1 MAKPSAAVETAKNYY
16 DSADADTFYALIW
29 GGEDIHIGL
38 YQGANDDIAAAS
50 QRTIAHMAKQL
61 SVKPEAHILDLDSGF
76 GGASRF
82 LASNHGAH
90 VTALNLS
97 SVENE
102 RHRQLNER
110 TGLSDSITIIDG
122 NFEDIPCPDEHFD
135 IVWSQDAI
143 LHSDTRETV
152 LREVDRVLKK
162 KGQLIFTDPMQ
173 SDTCPEGVLQP
184 ILDRIHLTSL
194 GSPRFYRTSTSEL
207 GWTERSFE
215 ELTDQ
220 LVNHYQRVLDETI
233 RLEVVLHKSVDPDY
247 VERMKKGL
255 RHWVD
260 GGQAGHLSWGI
271 FHFEKA

>member
-1 MAKPSAAVETAKNYY
+1 M
-16 DSADADTFYALIW
+16 
-29 GGEDIHIGL
+29 
-38 YQGANDDIAAAS
+38 
-50 QRTIAHMAKQL
+50 
-61 SVKPEAHILDLDSGF
+61 
-76 GGASRF
+76 
-82 LASNHGAH
+82 
-90 VTALNLS
+90 
-97 SVENE
+97 
-102 RHRQLNER
+102 
-110 TGLSDSITIIDG
+110 
-122 NFEDIPCPDEHFD
+122 
-135 IVWSQDAI
+135 
-143 LHSDTRETV
+143 LH
-152 LREVDRVLKK
+152 EVDRVLKK
-162 KGQLIFTDPMQ
+162 KGQFIFTDPMQ

-194 GSPRFYRTSTSEL
+194 GSPRFYRASTSEL

-247 VERMKKGL
+247 VKRMKKGL